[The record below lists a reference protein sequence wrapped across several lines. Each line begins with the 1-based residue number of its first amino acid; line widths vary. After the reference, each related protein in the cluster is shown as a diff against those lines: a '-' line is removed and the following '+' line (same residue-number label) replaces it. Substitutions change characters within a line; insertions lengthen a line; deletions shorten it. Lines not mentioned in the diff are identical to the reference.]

1 VLSSPRL
8 HVYGDEW
15 VFKKQFPAFLL
26 AFVLPIL
33 AVYWWWGGFAPVT
46 VAETDTAPTRYA
58 YLAYDGPIDN
68 MRKTQNKALEKFKQ
82 AGVAAGDTFAV
93 ILTDPRATQGKVK
106 AHLGYTLAASA
117 AVPEGLTEGRI
128 ERRAARTAS
137 VQAAI
142 LLAPSKAY
150 QALSDRY
157 GEAAIKMPT
166 VERYRPAG
174 HVGGTGVFTLEVP
187 R

>member
-1 VLSSPRL
+1 ML
-8 HVYGDEW
+8 
-15 VFKKQFPAFLL
+15 KKQIPAFVL

-46 VAETDTAPTRYA
+46 VAETETAPTRYA
-58 YLAYDGPIDN
+58 YLYYDGPIDN
-68 MRKTQNKALEKFKQ
+68 MRKTQNKALEKFKL
-82 AGVAAGDTFAV
+82 AGVNAGDTLAV
-93 ILTDPRATQGKVK
+93 ILTDPRMTNGKVK
-106 AHLGYTLAASA
+106 AHLGYTLASTAT
-117 AVPEGLTEGRI
+117 VPDGLTEGRV

-137 VQAAI
+137 VHAAVLI
-142 LLAPSKAY
+142 APSKAY
-150 QALSDRY
+150 QALSDTY

-174 HVGGTGVFTLEVP
+174 HVSGTGVFTLEVP